1 MADPGIGPL
10 VRYWLHS
17 NNLAS
22 SFYKQF
28 CSAKNIRDEYE
39 KKIIIMLQQNG
50 MEKATIQ
57 ISNGTLRVIDRRQP
71 HQLSLSKIEELLH
84 GYYKHK
90 GGKDEAL
97 DIMTFIRANRGYS
110 INKSIKQSGGQAQ
123 AHAQSQAQLQ

>member
-1 MADPGIGPL
+1 MTDSGIGTL

-22 SFYKQF
+22 SFYKQH
-28 CSAKNIRDEYE
+28 CSAKSVRDNYE
-39 KKIIIMLQQNG
+39 KKIILHLQQNG

-57 ISNGTLRVIDRRQP
+57 ISNGILRVVDRREP

-84 GYYKHK
+84 SYYKHK
-90 GGKDEAL
+90 GGKDESL

-110 INKSIKQSGGQAQ
+110 INKSLKQS
-123 AHAQSQAQLQ
+123 

>member
-1 MADPGIGPL
+1 MTDPGIGPL

-28 CSAKNIRDEYE
+28 CSAKNIRDDYE
-39 KKIIIMLQQNG
+39 KKIILTLQQNN
-50 MEKATIQ
+50 MEKAVIQ
-57 ISNGTLRVIDRRQP
+57 ISNGNIKVVDRRQP

-84 GYYKHK
+84 GYYRHK
-90 GGKDEAL
+90 GGKDETL

-110 INKSIKQSGGQAQ
+110 INKSLKQTGG
-123 AHAQSQAQLQ
+123 LQTKGLQTNTK

>member
-1 MADPGIGPL
+1 MDPGIGPL

-28 CSAKNIRDEYE
+28 CSARTVRDDYE
-39 KKIIIMLQQNG
+39 KKIIGTLQQNN
-50 MEKATIQ
+50 MEKAIIQ
-57 ISNGTLRVIDRRQP
+57 ISNGNIRVIDRRQP

-90 GGKDEAL
+90 GGRDETL

-110 INKSIKQSGGQAQ
+110 INKLLKQSDG
-123 AHAQSQAQLQ
+123 H